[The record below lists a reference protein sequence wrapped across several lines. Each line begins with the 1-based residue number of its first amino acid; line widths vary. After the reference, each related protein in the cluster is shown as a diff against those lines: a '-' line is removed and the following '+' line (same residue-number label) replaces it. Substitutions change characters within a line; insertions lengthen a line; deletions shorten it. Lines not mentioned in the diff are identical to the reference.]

1 MVSPFRDGTVFRG
14 GTPWS
19 KRTPKPRQSRPRVD
33 FQTTDRSPSPEHP
46 TTSCSLF
53 SSPDDLGRRRQAIT
67 APEKPPAGSY
77 QPPTCESSEADNRRA
92 AIRLVSDGS
101 KCRAPHTSYTMKAP
115 KHESNRGEPC
125 TRVLG
130 EASNPIFGL
139 VESRPQAL
147 ETNSWKTQLGPT
159 ICRF

>member
-1 MVSPFRDGTVFRG
+1 MVSPFRDGTVVRG

-19 KRTPKPRQSRPRVD
+19 KRTPKPQQSRPRVD
-33 FQTTDRSPSPEHP
+33 FRSPARSPSTEHP
-46 TTSCSLF
+46 TASCSL
-53 SSPDDLGRRRQAIT
+53 SSSTYDLGRRPQAVA
-67 APEKPPAGSY
+67 APEKPPAASC
-77 QPPTCESSEADNRRA
+77 QPLTSEGSEADNRRA

-130 EASNPIFGL
+130 EASNPTFGL